1 MLLHKGG
8 VAASSG
14 LKRAAGSDGWRAHRS
29 AAALP
34 ALPPRPLPVV
44 CNTQSLLHDAIAPAV
59 FKRCLGKHAVARS
72 SSTASS
78 GVAMLVTA
86 AAAAGSNGRFAGSS
100 TAELE
105 EWLVSELP

>member
-14 LKRAAGSDGWRAHRS
+14 LKRAAGSDGWRAHRT
-29 AAALP
+29 AAALLPRLLP
-34 ALPPRPLPVV
+34 AV
-44 CNTQSLLHDAIAPAV
+44 CNTQSPLYDAIAPAV